1 MGLGVSL
8 FENDKRKIKSLSNN
22 NQDISKIIKTFENDL
37 VNINEKLILLD
48 GKILQ
53 MKIL

>member
-8 FENDKRKIKSLSNN
+8 LEDDKKVMKSLSNN

-37 VNINEKLILLD
+37 IDINEKLVF
-48 GKILQ
+48 
-53 MKIL
+53 

>member
-8 FENDKRKIKSLSNN
+8 LENDKKVIKSLSNN

-37 VNINEKLILLD
+37 IDINEKLFF
-48 GKILQ
+48 
-53 MKIL
+53 